1 MRLTPFF
8 SGRGQGRSLARKLQ
22 HARPVPSFLAVPR
35 GGTMVQPAGK
45 RAGKGGTIMDG
56 LRALLA
62 SLQREE
68 GQGIYIGAGTLVVI
82 LIIVLLLLLL

>member
-1 MRLTPFF
+1 M
-8 SGRGQGRSLARKLQ
+8 
-22 HARPVPSFLAVPR
+22 H
-35 GGTMVQPAGK
+35 
-45 RAGKGGTIMDG
+45 G

-82 LIIVLLLLLL
+82 LIIVLLILLL